1 MTNKKE
7 IGINTEAYKKLK
19 RFVLQNNYLSIKE
32 VYSFLEGAGYSYSK
46 ETIKKY
52 IQQLKKSESLFSAGR
67 GYYSTLPKE
76 FPLNSNYTASLVK
89 FIKTNY
95 PLFRFSLWSTKMLAG
110 LFHHT
115 QNQFFTFIYAES
127 DTLIILRDFLIDNN
141 KDAILNPSKNEKNFR
156 LKNKSIIL
164 RPSITRSK
172 SQNSVASIEKIVI
185 DLLLESERLNLID
198 FSEYKKVFENLISS
212 YRINISYLLDYAER
226 RKVDDKIK
234 QLLGKHT
241 NATSTN

>member
-7 IGINTEAYKKLK
+7 IGKNTEAYKKLK
-19 RFVLQNNYLSIKE
+19 QYVLQNNYLSIKQ
-32 VYSFLEGAGYSYSK
+32 VYTFLEGAGYSYSK

-52 IQQLKKSESLFSAGR
+52 IQQLKKEEVLFSAGR
-67 GYYSTLPKE
+67 GYYSTIAKE
-76 FPLNSNYTASLVK
+76 FPLNINYTANLVEL
-89 FIKTNY
+89 IKTNY
-95 PLFRFSLWSTKMLAG
+95 PLLQFSLWSTKMLAG

-127 DTLIILRDFLIDNN
+127 DTLIILRDFLLDNG
-141 KDAILNPSKNEKNFR
+141 KDVILNPSKNEKNLI

-198 FSEYKKVFENLISS
+198 FTEYIRLFENLLSS

-226 RKVDDKIK
+226 RKVDDKLK
-234 QLLGKHT
+234 ELLANTLMPH
-241 NATSTN
+241 